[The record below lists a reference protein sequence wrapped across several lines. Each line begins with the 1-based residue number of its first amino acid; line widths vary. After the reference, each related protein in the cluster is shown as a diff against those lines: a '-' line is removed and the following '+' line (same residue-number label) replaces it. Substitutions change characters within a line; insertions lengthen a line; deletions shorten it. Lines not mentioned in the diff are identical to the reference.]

1 MIKDFNDAAIGKTL
15 EADVCIVGAGAAG
28 ITIAHALMNKGL
40 DVLLLE
46 SGGQFP
52 DQATTD
58 LNTLTV
64 DEDTDAN
71 VTGTRFNPN
80 NACRQRFFGGTTNHW
95 AGWCRPLDEI
105 DFESRAWIPNSGWPI
120 SRSDLEPYY
129 QAANTYCDLQNPIF
143 TAAQS
148 GLQDLPNYSSSK
160 LESMFWSFSTPTRFG
175 QKYRAELESSS
186 NVTVLMHANAVEIAT
201 DPSETKVNSIVIR
214 SLSGNHAVIRANR
227 YIIATGALENTRLLL
242 ASNKINP
249 TGVGNQSGMVG
260 KNYQNHPHVDIGNI
274 VSSDPQA
281 LSALYERRASRGS
294 SKGAGDNGFRLGV
307 GATAAVQQER
317 EILNFS
323 ATFQEE
329 EAKKILKTMWNEIKN
344 FNWPT
349 DFSSK
354 LKMAVEDLVGQEK
367 RLSHQVYMYTEQAP
381 NDESYIALTDQ
392 RDALDMPRI
401 RMHWKLNELDKH
413 TVKEASLVIG
423 EELGRLGIG
432 RLNIRDWVMQTDAEF
447 PSSTWGGCHQ
457 IGTTRMSASAEQG
470 VVDENCQVHGLDN
483 LYIAGSSVFPTGGH
497 TPPTFTIVA
506 LALRLADYLV
516 TGSKAQDNSASS

>member
-1 MIKDFNDAAIGKTL
+1 MIKDFKDAAIGKEL
-15 EADVCIVGAGAAG
+15 EADICVVGAGAAG
-28 ITIAHALMNKGL
+28 ITIAHALMNKGVN
-40 DVLLLE
+40 VLLLE

-52 DQATTD
+52 DQATTE

-64 DEDTDAN
+64 DDDTEAN

-105 DFESRAWIPNSGWPI
+105 DFQTRSWIPNSGWPI
-120 SRSDLEPYY
+120 SRSDLDPYY
-129 QAANTYCDLQNPIF
+129 QAAKAYCDLQNPIF
-143 TAAQS
+143 TATES
-148 GLQDLPNYSSSK
+148 GLQDLPDYSSSK

-175 QKYRAELESSS
+175 PKYRAELEASA
-186 NVTVLMHANAVEIAT
+186 NATVLMHANVVDITT
-201 DPSETKVNSIVIR
+201 DSSESKVNSLTIR
-214 SLSGNHAVIRANR
+214 SLSGNDAVVRANR

-249 TGVGNQSGMVG
+249 AGVGNQSGMVG

-281 LSALYERRASRGS
+281 LSALYERRAAQGE
-294 SKGAGDNGFRLGV
+294 GDNGFRLGV

-329 EAKKILKTMWNEIKN
+329 EAKKILKTMWNELKS

-381 NDESYIALTDQ
+381 NDDSYIALTDE

-401 RMHWKLNELDKH
+401 KMHWKLNELDKK
-413 TVKEASLVIG
+413 TVKQASLVIA
-423 EELGRLGIG
+423 EELGRLGVG
-432 RLNIRDWVMQTDAEF
+432 RLNISDWVMQDDAEF
-447 PSSTWGGCHQ
+447 PSTTWGGCHQ
-457 IGTTRMSASAEQG
+457 IGTTRMSASAKDG
-470 VVDENCQVHGLDN
+470 VVDKNCQVHGIDN

-506 LALRLADYLV
+506 LALRLADFLAA
-516 TGSKAQDNSASS
+516 GSTEQETSVSS